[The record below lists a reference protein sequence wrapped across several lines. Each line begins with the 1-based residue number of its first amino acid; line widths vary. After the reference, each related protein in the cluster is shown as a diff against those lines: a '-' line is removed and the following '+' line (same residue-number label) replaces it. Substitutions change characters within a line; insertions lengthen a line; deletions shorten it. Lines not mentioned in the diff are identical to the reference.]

1 MGEADTRLRL
11 PRSSTLAENEKA
23 PFGFHQGGCV
33 LTLTHSE
40 PDEALGVDGSKKTRL
55 AWRTTA
61 VLQKRD
67 CGGRGAWSRVAKA
80 GAASKRAGSLRGCP
94 AKKTWTLCWNS
105 SRLRRARRREA
116 SVRLLA
122 AEFAPPAAVDVE

>member
-55 AWRTTA
+55 ASR
-61 VLQKRD
+61 KR
-67 CGGRGAWSRVAKA
+67 
-80 GAASKRAGSLRGCP
+80 AASKRAGSLRACP
-94 AKKTWTLCWNS
+94 AKKTWTLCSNS

-122 AEFAPPAAVDVE
+122 GEFAPPAAVDVE